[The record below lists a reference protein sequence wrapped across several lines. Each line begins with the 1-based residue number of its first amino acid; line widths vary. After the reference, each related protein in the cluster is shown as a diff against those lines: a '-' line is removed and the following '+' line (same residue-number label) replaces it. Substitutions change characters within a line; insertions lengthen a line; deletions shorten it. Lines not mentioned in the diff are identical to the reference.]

1 LIFSTENP
9 GLCFP
14 HGPRSLQTAI
24 SYKVEWDTELERRRQ
39 LGIQAARSRGISI
52 PDEIV
57 HLRHLDL
64 RGLRTRWQ
72 NAFGRPAPEHVTRY
86 LLFRIIAY
94 KVQPIALVT
103 SMPKP

>member
-1 LIFSTENP
+1 
-9 GLCFP
+9 
-14 HGPRSLQTAI
+14 
-24 SYKVEWDTELERRRQ
+24 
-39 LGIQAARSRGISI
+39 
-52 PDEIV
+52 V